1 VNRKE
6 KLDIP
11 FLIIISIITIS
22 GFFIFL
28 SASLGISA
36 KNEMKY
42 YSILNNQL
50 ILGLLLGTIFAIGF
64 SKIPLKFIR
73 NYSFWAFAIS
83 LILMFAV
90 FIPHVGLTHGGAT
103 RWILVGNL
111 SFQPSE
117 ILKLT
122 YIVYLATWLAMVGK
136 KGVKTMRHGFIPFL
150 LISGLTALGLILQ
163 KDNDTMIVLMS
174 AGTAMFLVSGAKI
187 KHIFYLF
194 LLGLIALGLLIAV
207 RPYIRDRI
215 VSFLN
220 PHENSQTIGFQSQHS
235 INAIGSGGF
244 NGRGFGQSLQKFTF
258 LPEPVG
264 DSIFAVAAEEF
275 GFVGSSFLILMFLLF
290 GWRGLKIA
298 GNTKDSFSRLVVI
311 GVVILICV
319 QAFWNMGT
327 MMRIIPI
334 SGLPLPFVSHGGTAL
349 FLTLCSCG
357 ILLNIS
363 KHQKTLN

>member
-1 VNRKE
+1 MNRKE

-11 FLIIISIITIS
+11 FLVIITIITIS

-36 KNEMKY
+36 KNEVKY

-50 ILGLLLGTIFAIGF
+50 ILGLFLGTVSAIIF
-64 SKIPLKFIR
+64 SKIPLKFLR
-73 NYSFWAFAIS
+73 KYSFWAFGIS
-83 LILMFAV
+83 LVLMFAV
-90 FIPHVGLTHGGAT
+90 FLPHIGLTHGGAT
-103 RWILVGNL
+103 RWILIGPL

-117 ILKLT
+117 ILKLS
-122 YIVYLATWLAMVGK
+122 YIIYLATWLSMVGK
-136 KGVKTMRHGFIPFL
+136 KGAQSVKHGFIPFL
-150 LISGLTALGLILQ
+150 LISGLAALGLILQ
-163 KDNDTMIVLMS
+163 KDNDTMIVMLT

-187 KHIFYLF
+187 KHIAYLG
-194 LLGLIALGLLIAV
+194 LLGLVALGLLIAV
-207 RPYIRDRI
+207 RPYIRERI

-275 GFVGSSFLILMFLLF
+275 GFVGSSFLIIMFLLF

-298 GNTKDSFSRLVVI
+298 SSTKDGFSRLVVI
-311 GVVILICV
+311 GIVILICV

-363 KHQKTLN
+363 KHQKI